1 MGEREWVPSQAMKAV
16 AVACQAT
23 MDKGAVTVD
32 PAMQVRT
39 PGGAFSVR
47 WDERGSATALG

>member
-1 MGEREWVPSQAMKAV
+1 
-16 AVACQAT
+16 